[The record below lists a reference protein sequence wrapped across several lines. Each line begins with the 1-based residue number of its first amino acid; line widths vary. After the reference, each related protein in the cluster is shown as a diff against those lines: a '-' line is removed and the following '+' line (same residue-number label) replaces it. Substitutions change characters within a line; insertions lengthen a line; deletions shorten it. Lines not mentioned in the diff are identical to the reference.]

1 MSRSATT
8 TNNQQAVGG
17 NALLLDPYLLGAVI
31 ALLGLG
37 WVMVGS
43 ASMPLA
49 DSRFDQP
56 AYYLWRQG
64 VFLLMG
70 LAVAFCVWRIRLT
83 FWEKVG
89 PALLLL
95 GLVLLVLVLI
105 PGIGVEVNGSRRWLD
120 IGPIRVQP
128 SELVKLLM
136 VIYLAGYLVRHS
148 HRVCTTIKGFLFPVG
163 VLALTGLLLLLEPD
177 FGTVVVLF
185 ATMLGMLFL
194 GGARLWH
201 FLLLVLAGGAG
212 LAALAWHSPYRMERL
227 TSFLD
232 PWADPLDSGYQ
243 LTQALIAIG
252 RGEWFGVGLGSG
264 IQKLF
269 YLPEAHT
276 DFLYAVLAEEL
287 GLAGALTVIALFA
300 VLVYRALAIGRA
312 AERAG
317 RTFGAYLAYGLGIWI
332 GLQSFINIGVNMG
345 VLPTKGLT
353 LPLMSAG
360 GSSIMVTCVAI
371 ALIFRVDLETRFP
384 KTARRRG

>member
-1 MSRSATT
+1 MSRFAT
-8 TNNQQAVGG
+8 NSQAIGG
-17 NALLLDPYLLGAVI
+17 GPRQPDLYLLGAAV

-43 ASMPLA
+43 ASIALA
-49 DSRFDQP
+49 DNRFDQP
-56 AYYLWRQG
+56 TYYLWRQG

-70 LAVAFCVWRIRLT
+70 LGVAFCVGQIRLV

-89 PALLLL
+89 PALLLV
-95 GLVLLVLVLI
+95 GLILLLLVLI

-120 IGPIRVQP
+120 MGPIRVQP
-128 SELVKLLM
+128 SEPVKLIM
-136 VIYLAGYLVRHS
+136 VIYLAGYLVRHDYEV
-148 HRVCTTIKGFLFPVG
+148 RTTLKGFFFPVG
-163 VLALTGLLLLLEPD
+163 VLALVGLLLLLEPD
-177 FGTVVVLF
+177 FGTLVVLF
-185 ATMLGMLFL
+185 ATLLGMLFL
-194 GGARLWH
+194 AGACLWR
-201 FLLLVLAGGAG
+201 FLLLVLLGGVS

-227 TSFLD
+227 TSFLN

-243 LTQALIAIG
+243 LTQALIAIS
-252 RGEWFGVGLGSG
+252 RGEWLGVGLGSS

-269 YLPEAHT
+269 YLPAAHT

-287 GLAGALTVIALFA
+287 GLVGASAVIALYA
-300 VLVYRALAIGRA
+300 ILTYRALVIGRA

-317 RTFGAYLAYGLGIWI
+317 RAFGAYLAYGLGIWI

-360 GSSIMVTCVAI
+360 GSSIIVTCVAI
-371 ALIFRVDLETRFP
+371 ALILRVDWETRFP
-384 KTARRRG
+384 KVARRRG